1 MESGR
6 MVAPQA
12 SSENLTSP
20 SPITVT
26 GALISYL
33 WSLTGCRQ

>member
-12 SSENLTSP
+12 SPENLTSP
-20 SPITVT
+20 VTGT

-33 WSLTGCRQ
+33 WALTV